1 MNVKEIG
8 GYIELDKYT
17 LPMLH
22 ENAIA
27 LNLARNCL
35 AYLIEAKGI
44 KKIAIPKLLC
54 DSVGIVCKS
63 AGVKISYYSVG
74 LDFLPVDVE
83 VEKDEWLY
91 LVNYYGQICNE
102 KIETIRKKYE
112 KLIVDNV
119 QAYFQKPVQGIDTI
133 YTCRKFFGVPDG
145 AFLYTDKV
153 IERELEQD
161 FSYDKMM
168 HILGRFEKT
177 ASEFY
182 GEYVYGEENFS
193 GAPLKRMSKLTD
205 NLLHAINYNNVA
217 KIRTDNFLILHKAF
231 GRVNKLNLIIPQGA
245 FMYPLYIG
253 NGAKI
258 RKKLQ
263 KKKIF
268 IPTLW
273 SDVLMHCKQS
283 ELEYD
288 MAQNILPLPLD
299 QRYTLENMKYMI
311 NILDDLRD
319 ELL

>member
-1 MNVKEIG
+1 MNMKEIG
-8 GYIELDKYT
+8 GYIELDKYY

-35 AYLIEAKGI
+35 AYLIEAKRI

-54 DSVGIVCKS
+54 DSVGIICRS

-74 LDFLPVDVE
+74 LDFLPVDIE
-83 VEKDEWLY
+83 VEKEEWLY
-91 LVNYYGQICNE
+91 LVNFYGQICNE
-102 KIETIRKKYE
+102 KIESIKNKYG

-168 HILGRFEKT
+168 HIMGRFEKT

-182 GEYVYGEENFS
+182 GEYANGEEAFA
-193 GAPLKRMSKLTD
+193 GVPLKRMSRLTD
-205 NLLHAINYNNVA
+205 NLLHAINYSSVA
-217 KIRTDNFLILHKAF
+217 KIRTDNFRNLHDSFEKI
-231 GRVNKLNLIIPQGA
+231 NKLRLSIPQGA
-245 FMYPLYIG
+245 FMYPLYIE
-253 NGAKI
+253 NGAEV
-258 RKKLQ
+258 REALRA
-263 KKKIF
+263 KKIY

-273 SDVLMHCKQS
+273 PAVFKLCKESD
-283 ELEYD
+283 LEYD
-288 MAQNILPLPLD
+288 MAMNILPIPID
-299 QRYTLENMKYMI
+299 QRYGIEEIKYLI
-311 NILDDLRD
+311 AEVGKYII
-319 ELL
+319 